1 MASINFMP
9 LTPRFPSLAS
19 HARKKWKKA
28 LKSFGCFQLIFPIT
42 ENDHHHSWESRD
54 YPGRAENLI
63 TSQRKS
69 ASARVPSHA
78 ELLHHL
84 PLPSDWVLRW
94 HPHPH
99 RIQNLKQNRAGA
111 QYTCA
116 VENMVETITFRMQLK
131 SWVQPREAGLKPPNF
146 MCQNSEVW
154 TYAHQEECVC
164 HVVSSTNAQM
174 SHSIVQHNTWTH
186 PGIQNTTFRY
196 IQWYFS

>member
-1 MASINFMP
+1 MLGKNG
-9 LTPRFPSLAS
+9 
-19 HARKKWKKA
+19 KKA
-28 LKSFGCFQLIFPIT
+28 LKTFGCFQLIFPIT

-63 TSQRKS
+63 TRHRENQP
-69 ASARVPSHA
+69 VP
-78 ELLHHL
+78 EYLHTRSYYITYLCHQTEFWDGI
-84 PLPSDWVLRW
+84 PTPTGSRTSS
-94 HPHPH
+94 
-99 RIQNLKQNRAGA
+99 RAGA

-146 MCQNSEVW
+146 MCRNSKVW

-164 HVVSSTNAQM
+164 HVVSSTNAQS